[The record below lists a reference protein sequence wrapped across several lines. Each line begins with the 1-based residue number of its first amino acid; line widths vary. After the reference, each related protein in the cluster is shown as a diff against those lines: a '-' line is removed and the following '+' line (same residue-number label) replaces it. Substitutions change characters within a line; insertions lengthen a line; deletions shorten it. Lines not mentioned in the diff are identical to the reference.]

1 MAQCQ
6 EGNMGIIHCIACI
19 ILLAALT
26 ACNGGGSG
34 GDARNTNEEPNTE
47 AIWDLV
53 VWDES
58 TWQ

>member
-1 MAQCQ
+1 
-6 EGNMGIIHCIACI
+6 MGTIHCIACI